1 MERSP
6 RDSERASPVWRT
18 KIAGAAVL
26 GGRTDLVGRRAVKR
40 GEGGGEP
47 VAGQRAGHAKIFS
60 FSAADTALL
69 TRTGRTDFLRLTAKS
84 IPPPLGHGEVLYL
97 NTAAFFFLKVPTRQL
112 LPSLLPSR
120 LPPTG
125 AIFFPPLYHPRS
137 SSLVTRLFSF
147 LFFNFFFLTFLS
159 SFHCVTST
167 TI

>member
-6 RDSERASPVWRT
+6 RDSERASPVCRT

-26 GGRTDLVGRRAVKR
+26 GGRTDLVGRRAAKR

-69 TRTGRTDFLRLTAKS
+69 TRTGGTDFLRLTAKS

-97 NTAAFFFLKVPTRQL
+97 NTAAFFLSRCPRVNSCLPLSRRASLPLARF
-112 LPSLLPSR
+112 PSLPF
-120 LPPTG
+120 TIHVQ
-125 AIFFPPLYHPRS
+125 A
-137 SSLVTRLFSF
+137 LVTRLFSF

-167 TI
+167 TM